1 MPYINSTKFGE
12 IVIDGKK
19 YYQVLIIGNEVEER
33 QVDQLETLF
42 GTTHE
47 IGDWERKRLL
57 KGNPEIILIGT
68 GQSGVMKVKKELVD
82 YFRQHQIEVI
92 SATTSEIIQI
102 YEQKTKE
109 GRKVNALIHTTC

>member
-33 QVDQLETLF
+33 QVDQLEALF

-47 IGDWERKRLL
+47 IGEWEKERLL
-57 KGNPEIILIGT
+57 KGKPEIILIGT
-68 GQSGVMKVKKELVD
+68 GQNGAMKVKKELVD
-82 YFRQHQIEVI
+82 YLEQHQIEVI

-102 YEQKTKE
+102 YDRKVKE